1 MKTYV
6 ITLAK
11 TFPANHF
18 RAGEPTNFKEKVLS
32 RDKMH
37 TIRTNYNFWVK
48 RIQKINNGEGY
59 LSIRQWEGKPY
70 NSKQVEIARFTYL
83 GYEKINISTKSIKI
97 NAKRITKSTIKKLA
111 ENDGLTTSEFY
122 DWFKPENRP
131 IKDAIIIH
139 FTNFRYH
146 AKK

>member
-18 RAGEPTNFKEKVLS
+18 RAGEPTQFHEKLIR
-32 RDKMH
+32 RDKIH
-37 TIRTNYNFWVK
+37 TIRTNYNFWLK
-48 RIQKINNGEGY
+48 RIHKINNGEGY
-59 LSIRQWEGKPY
+59 LSIRQWQGKPY

-83 GYEKINISTKSIKI
+83 CYEKINISTKAILI
-97 NAKRITKSTIKKLA
+97 NGKGITKPMIKKLSA
-111 ENDGLTTSEFY
+111 NDGLTTSEFY
-122 DWFKPENRP
+122 DWFKPEKRP

-139 FTNFRYH
+139 FTNFRYG
-146 AKK
+146 KE